1 MADIKGIPFQKIHFD
16 KNGKRLDEPAL
27 PPGTTDLV
35 VVSHGWNNNEQEA
48 EALYTKLFGNLADVT
63 QGDAAFG
70 QRKLAIIGV
79 IWPSKRF
86 DELMT
91 HVEGSGLETGG
102 ARSMGVG
109 NDAETRQ
116 AMREAIERAATMF
129 DDPAAPNDKDDDAR
143 KTKLLALREL
153 LSRDLEHDEAAQ
165 AEFVTTLRA
174 VLDRGDATEA
184 QASEDDSS
192 DRLLFGTAAAVF
204 QNAMHSAPAAGT
216 GGPPGEPVHTA
227 AASVTA
233 HEGPVEGTGGAQG
246 IRDIFSKAANAVTNL
261 LNVTTYFEMKQRAGT
276 VGKNGVTPM
285 IDELAPKV
293 ERVHLVG
300 HSFGG
305 RVVTAAAA
313 NSRTNKLHSLSLL
326 QAAFSHNGF
335 SMTER
340 GFFRSVVADG
350 RVKGP
355 ILVTHTKND
364 KAVGLAYPAAS
375 RINRDAAS
383 GFGDADDKFGGI
395 GSNGAQHMQTGEI
408 SESATTLVATA
419 GAYTFEAGRIHN
431 LKADAFIRDPKGGDA
446 HGFVWV
452 PEVAWAISRAIL
464 S

>member
-1 MADIKGIPFQKIHFD
+1 MADIQGIPFQKIHFD
-16 KNGKRLDEPAL
+16 KSGKRLDEPVL

-48 EALYTKLFGNLADVT
+48 EALYAKLFGNLADVT
-63 QGDAAFG
+63 RGDAAFG
-70 QRKLAIIGV
+70 QRKLAILGV
-79 IWPSKRF
+79 IWPAKRF

-91 HVEGSGLETGG
+91 HVEGSGPETGG
-102 ARSMGVG
+102 ARSVGVG

-129 DDPAAPNDKDDDAR
+129 DDPAAPGDKDDAAR
-143 KTKLLALREL
+143 RTKLLALREL

-165 AEFVTTLRA
+165 TEFVTTLRE
-174 VLDRGDATEA
+174 VLDRGDATEE

-216 GGPPGEPVHTA
+216 GGPPGEPVKA
-227 AASVTA
+227 ATSLSA
-233 HEGPVEGTGGAQG
+233 HGGPEDATGGAAG

-276 VGKNGVTPM
+276 VGKNGVAPM
-285 IDELAPKV
+285 IDDLAPTV
-293 ERVHLVG
+293 ARVHLVG

-305 RVVTAAAA
+305 RLVTAAAA
-313 NSRTNKLHSLSLL
+313 NAKTDKLHSLSLL
-326 QAAFSHNGF
+326 QAAFSHSGF
-335 SMTER
+335 SETER
-340 GFFRSVVADG
+340 GFFRSVVANG

-364 KAVGLAYPAAS
+364 RAVGLAYPAAS

-408 SESATTLVATA
+408 SASAATLVETG
-419 GAYTFEAGRIHN
+419 GAYAFEAGRIHN
-431 LKADAFIRDPKGGDA
+431 LKADAFIRDPEGGDA